1 MRIVQCK
8 RGAPTAEFAPA
19 GLIPLLPTIKAD
31 HGEGFRMCGI
41 AGFFGRPAVD
51 VSDAVLDRI
60 GHRGPDGRGRYNSTC
75 GSVSLFHT
83 RLAILD
89 PTPDG
94 AQPMA
99 AAEGQIVITYNG
111 EIYNF
116 QDLRAGLETRGHV
129 FHTKTDTEVL
139 LALYLEY
146 DTALLEKLNGIY
158 AFALWDARSKSLF
171 VARDGLGVKPLYF
184 SECGGAFAFA
194 SEIKALLCF
203 PWVPRTLDPQA
214 MAHYVRYMW
223 CPAPRTPLVDVH
235 KLEPGTALIV
245 REGRIVKRWRHYA
258 LPAPGPDASRS
269 VTDWTA
275 DVREVLRRAV
285 ERQMVS
291 DVPLGAFLSGGLDS
305 SAIVAYAR
313 QHTAGR
319 LQCFTIDFDEVL
331 AKEEGLDRDFP
342 YAERVARHLD
352 VDLHVV
358 RVDAEMAGELAR
370 MVWQLDE
377 PQADFSALNV
387 WYISRLAR
395 KHGIK
400 VLLSGAGGDDLFTGY
415 RRHRALGLNALWD
428 RMPQEARGFA
438 AGVGELLPGRP
449 PLLRRLKKLLAAA
462 RMQGDG
468 RLASY
473 FDWVP
478 AKRVRKLFVPELAQT
493 LGEEPL
499 LADLQNMPETAT
511 PLQRMLLLE
520 QRYFLADHN
529 LNYSDKMSMAAGVET
544 RVPFLDTEVVALAAR
559 IPDRFRQHGAQSKW
573 ILKKAME
580 GTLPNEVLHRPKM
593 GFGVPLRAW
602 LRGPLKTMM
611 YDLLSRGTLSKRRL
625 FEPTAVSELVAD
637 NEVGKV
643 DYAHSILSLM
653 CIELW
658 CQEFIDKCAGDSWS
672 TAASRTEKDVL
683 ALLERRV
690 AV

>member
-1 MRIVQCK
+1 
-8 RGAPTAEFAPA
+8 
-19 GLIPLLPTIKAD
+19 
-31 HGEGFRMCGI
+31 MCGI
-41 AGFFGRPAVD
+41 AGFSGHVATQ

-60 GHRGPDGRGRYNSTC
+60 GHRGPDGRGRYNSDC

-99 AAEGQIVITYNG
+99 AADGRVVITLNG

-116 QDLRAGLETRGHV
+116 RELRAGLETRGYV
-129 FHTKTDTEVL
+129 FRSHTDTEVL
-139 LALYLEY
+139 LALYLEHG
-146 DTALLEKLNGIY
+146 TALLEKLNGIY

-171 VARDGLGVKPLYF
+171 VARDALGVKPLYI
-184 SECGGAFAFA
+184 SESGGAFAFA

-214 MAHYVRYMW
+214 LAHYVRYMW
-223 CPAPRTPLVDVH
+223 CPAPRTPLVDVK

-245 REGRIVKRWRHYA
+245 REGRVVKRWRHYA
-258 LPAPGPDASRS
+258 LPAPGPDMSRS
-269 VTDWTA
+269 VADWSS
-275 DVREVLRRAV
+275 DVRRVLAAAV

-313 QHTAGR
+313 QLTTER
-319 LQCFTIDFDEVL
+319 LQCFTIDFDQAL
-331 AKEEGLDRDFP
+331 AKEEGFERDFP
-342 YAERVARHLD
+342 YAERVAKHLD

-358 RVDAEMAGELAR
+358 RVDSGMAGELAR

-387 WYISRLAR
+387 LFISRLAR
-395 KHGIK
+395 QHGIK

-415 RRHRALGLNALWD
+415 RRHRALGLNAVWD
-428 RMPQEARGFA
+428 RMPRISRGFL
-438 AGVGELLPGRP
+438 AGVGQRLPGRP
-449 PLLRRLKKLLAAA
+449 PLLRRLAKLLAAA
-462 RMQGDG
+462 KIDGDA

-473 FDWVP
+473 FDW
-478 AKRVRKLFVPELAQT
+478 ASANTVRNLFVPELART
-493 LGEEPL
+493 LNEEPL
-499 LADLQNMPETAT
+499 LAALESMPATAT

-529 LNYSDKMSMAAGVET
+529 LNYTDKMSMAAGVEA
-544 RVPFLDTEVVALAAR
+544 RVPFLDPDLVALASR

-573 ILKKAME
+573 VLKKAME
-580 GTLPNEVLHRPKM
+580 GTLPKEVIFRPKM

-602 LRGPLKTMM
+602 LRGPLKSMM
-611 YDLLSRGTLSKRRL
+611 YDLLSTDTLRKRGL
-625 FEPTAVSELVAD
+625 FDPTAVSRLLSEH
-637 NEVGKV
+637 EMGQI
-643 DYAHSILSLM
+643 DYAYSILSLM

-658 CQEFIDKCAGDSWS
+658 CRGFIDNDADRAGSATKTTS
-672 TAASRTEKDVL
+672 TESVSPKTSRRSPSPVRDARDIVPF
-683 ALLERRV
+683 
-690 AV
+690 